1 MRFPSLP
8 FRRHRTVLGM
18 DIGTDGVR
26 LVEAHKY
33 GDRFTIEWAEE
44 VSLTELQGFA
54 DYDSVAE
61 RLATVLGPRLKDRV
75 EIATVPPW
83 NSAHVSIE
91 EMPAMDAT
99 RFHQAA
105 QWHFRNHPQDD
116 MLDPVNRGI
125 LQPARPGADD
135 HDVIDGVMVSLDQ
148 VMLTGLVEMCRSLGL
163 RLQWLL
169 PTPLCTP
176 ALLRVLGDAH
186 GRALVLDVGASQTRM
201 TLSMGG
207 AVRLVRKLKPS
218 TTDVI
223 RSIAEGLE
231 TDWVTSHQVLLAR
244 SGLGP
249 LAAADPEGIA
259 ARAAPV
265 VDESVA
271 RLATTLR
278 GEILRSTAY
287 VEARHGERVE
297 RVLVA
302 GGLAGS
308 PLFLEHLG
316 QDLGLPLHAVDPFAS
331 SDDASAPPVAARPR
345 FATAMGA
352 SVLALEKRHAF
363 DLLGEGKAP
372 SPESRPGSSRP
383 TVPVPRLV
391 AAGIA
396 LAAVGGVVAYDTGI
410 TREIDALGDARTRL
424 EEEQIELRVRAH
436 ELTAREDLF
445 AIEERIESLRG
456 IYQSRRLVTPF
467 FTQVVECLPE
477 AARLDHVSIE
487 RSRSHTGQSGA
498 AALAILLNGRTRDV
512 DAVGGFV
519 VGLEERGLLSRI
531 ELLRIN
537 EQKDDGST
545 DRWFTFELRGEPVV
559 LSQEDFIAAHA
570 APDDPTDPE
579 VAR

>member
-1 MRFPSLP
+1 MRLPSLSLE
-8 FRRHRTVLGM
+8 RRRTVLGM

-26 LVEAHKY
+26 LVEAHKH
-33 GDRFTIEWAEE
+33 GDRYTIEWAEE

-61 RLATVLGPRLKDRV
+61 RLASVLGPRLKDRV

-83 NSAHVSIE
+83 NSAHVAIE

-99 RFHQAA
+99 RFHQAT
-105 QWHFRNHPQDD
+105 QWHFRNNPQDD
-116 MLDPVNRGI
+116 MLDPVHRGI
-125 LQPARPGADD
+125 LQPARPGAND

-176 ALLRVLGDAH
+176 ALLRVLGDAQ
-186 GRALVLDVGASQTRM
+186 GRALYLDVGASQTRM
-201 TLSMGG
+201 TLAMGG

-223 RSIAEGLE
+223 RAIGEQLE
-231 TDWVTSHQVLLAR
+231 IDWVSSHHALLAR

-249 LAAADPEGIA
+249 LASADPEGVA
-259 ARAAPV
+259 ARAEPV
-265 VDESVA
+265 IDASIEQ
-271 RLATTLR
+271 LAQTLR

-297 RVLVA
+297 RVLVG

-308 PLFLEHLG
+308 PLFLERLG
-316 QDLGLPLHAVDPFAS
+316 EDLGLPLHAADPFAT

-345 FATAMGA
+345 FAMAMGA
-352 SVLALEKRHAF
+352 SVLALEKRQAF
-363 DLLGEGKAP
+363 DLLGEDKAP
-372 SPESRPGSSRP
+372 APEPRAGTSRRAL
-383 TVPVPRLV
+383 PVPRLV

-396 LAAVGGVVAYDTGI
+396 LAAIGGVAAVDTGV
-410 TREIDALGDARTRL
+410 TREIGALEDARTRL

-445 AIEERIESLRG
+445 AIEDRIESLRG
-456 IYQSRRLVTPF
+456 IYQSRRLITPF
-467 FTQVVECLPE
+467 FTQVVDCLPE

-487 RSRSHTGQSGA
+487 RSRSRADEGGA
-498 AALAILLNGRTRDV
+498 APLAILLNGRTRDV

-519 VGLEERGLLSRI
+519 VGLEERGLLARI
-531 ELLRIN
+531 EVLRIN
-537 EQKDDGST
+537 EQKDDAR
-545 DRWFTFELRGEPVV
+545 DRWFTFVLRGEPVV
-559 LSQEDFIAAHA
+559 LSQQDFIAANET
-570 APDDPTDPE
+570 PDDPSDPE